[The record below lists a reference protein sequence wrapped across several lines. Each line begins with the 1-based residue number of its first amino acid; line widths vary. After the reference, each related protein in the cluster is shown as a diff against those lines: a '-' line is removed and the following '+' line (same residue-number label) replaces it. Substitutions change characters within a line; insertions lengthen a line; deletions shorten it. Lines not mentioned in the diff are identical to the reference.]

1 MSVRFPVIYLT
12 GAPATGKSTLARN
25 LATAY
30 PALRVFSYSKELR
43 KFLAQKT
50 SSVLDEDKIRELS
63 AKIVTAEDIQALDK
77 ELVHEVAAK
86 RSERPFL
93 VDSHAVTKETYG
105 FRVTGFDIDVLRAL
119 QPDLIVC
126 LYTSAET
133 VRSRIAS
140 SPMGRPMVT
149 ESEALMHIQ
158 LQAGLAMQY
167 GILVGKPVYLI
178 DSAVPETELVRTVAL
193 RAKLEVAN
201 SSIKK

>member
-30 PALRVFSYSKELR
+30 PALRVFSYSEELR

-63 AKIVTAEDIQALDK
+63 AKIVTAEDIQALDRA
-77 ELVHEVAAK
+77 LVHEVAAK

-105 FRVTGFDIDVLRAL
+105 FRVTGFDVEILRAL
-119 QPDLIVC
+119 QPDVIVC

-140 SPMGRPMVT
+140 NPMGRPMVT
-149 ESEALMHIQ
+149 ESEAMMHIQ
-158 LQAGLAMQY
+158 LQAALAMQY

-178 DSAVPETELVRTVAL
+178 DSAAPEPELVRTVAL